1 MGAAQRDLVSLVMS
15 HGLKLTAIGLA
26 IGLVAAFGVTR
37 LMSTIPYQVSPN
49 DAATFTVFSLLLLV
63 VAGLACF
70 VPARRASSIQP
81 TRALR
86 SE

>member
-63 VAGLACF
+63 VAGLACY

>member
-1 MGAAQRDLVSLVMS
+1 MGAAQRDLVSLVMRQ
-15 HGLKLTAIGLA
+15 GLKLTAIGLA

-37 LMSTIPYQVSPN
+37 PISTILYQVSPT
-49 DAATFTVFSLLLLV
+49 DQPTFSLFSLLLLL
-63 VAGLACF
+63 VAGLACY
-70 VPARRASSIQP
+70 VPVRRASSIQP